1 MNKSAGSKKLIKL
14 VAASGIVES
23 RIIKIENMQ
32 NIPNKALG
40 NFIAAATN
48 AFFNNFSTTRIIP
61 SDTTKC
67 AISNTLLDSVAEVL
81 PLSEAMDLTESF
93 WVSWEPI
100 CRNLELCPRTV
111 IGLLSF
117 LKLENLWGVETPLG
131 ATSVDLGWILWWL
144 CFKLT
149 QFAKEKCD
157 CEWCD
162 DKFWGTAEGVAA
174 IATWTSVQV
183 ALNSKEKPFLF
194 FFSFGL

>member
-48 AFFNNFSTTRIIP
+48 AVFNNFSITRIIP

-67 AISNTLLDSVAEVL
+67 AIPNTLLDSVFEVLPLSEVEVL

-93 WVSWEPI
+93 
-100 CRNLELCPRTV
+100 
-111 IGLLSF
+111 
-117 LKLENLWGVETPLG
+117 
-131 ATSVDLGWILWWL
+131 
-144 CFKLT
+144 
-149 QFAKEKCD
+149 
-157 CEWCD
+157 
-162 DKFWGTAEGVAA
+162 
-174 IATWTSVQV
+174 
-183 ALNSKEKPFLF
+183 
-194 FFSFGL
+194 